1 MGKKQAPTDRE
12 IVLTAKSKKS
22 RRQRLKTRKKYL
34 SKLALLKV
42 SIYEVACSSNVFILS
57 FYLGSLCVEFNLD
70 YF

>member
-1 MGKKQAPTDRE
+1 MGKNRE

-22 RRQRLKTRKKYL
+22 LRQRLKTRKKYL

-57 FYLGSLCVEFNLD
+57 FYLGSQCAEFNLD